1 MAKDNNEI
9 KVTFKAFNQEF
20 NKAMKDMNQESAK
33 LRQEMK
39 LQSEQMKNSA
49 SESDK
54 LTAVMQ
60 GLEQRYDLA
69 KEKTAATAAALEK
82 VKSQWGEN
90 STEAQK
96 FERQLRSNQIAEQQI
111 ANDITRTTELL
122 EKAKTAEAERA
133 AATSDAAVKLGK
145 LQASEEKLAQSSE
158 KLTAE
163 YELQKAQL
171 GDNATE
177 SQKLS
182 AQMDNLNQAH
192 DIAGQ
197 KVANYEQQL
206 EQAKQQYG
214 ASSTEVQ
221 AYENKLLEARTAE
234 QQLANEIKTTNTALE
249 QQNDKLAQT
258 AQKLEEAGKKMTD
271 IGKDMTMKVTAPIV
285 AAGTAA
291 VLIGANFEASM
302 SQVAAVSG
310 ATGKDLQDLEDKAR
324 EMGATTNK
332 SAKDSA
338 DALGYMALA
347 GWDNKQMMEGLEPIL
362 KLSSAGNIDLAR
374 TSDLVTDSMS
384 AMQMEVDELPGFLDK
399 VAQASANSNTE
410 VDQLME
416 AFLVAGGN
424 MSSFNVPL
432 EESTALLG
440 ILADKGFKGAEAGTA
455 MNAIFTNLTS
465 GLGNSA
471 KAMDEIG
478 VSAFDAS
485 GNFIGLENVLLQVKE
500 KTEGMTDEQRAHY
513 ISMIAGKEHLKS
525 FQGLM
530 NGLGEDY
537 DSLKGKIEDS
547 NGALEKM
554 YDIMTDN
561 LKGRWDEFTSALE
574 EAAISIFEALQPA
587 LEVLLGSLKLLVDV
601 FNFLPGPIQAV
612 LVVIA
617 GLAAAVGP
625 VLLLFGMLAGS
636 ANAVLAVMT
645 KVPAILALASK
656 AFTVIKLAIAGI
668 NLPLTLLIAAVAGVA
683 YLIVKYWDE
692 IKEVTV
698 AVFTAIGE
706 FLSEWGLSLLIIL
719 SGPIGWV
726 IAYIVDNW
734 ELVKEQTMII
744 FNAIIDFLSEWG
756 LTLLVILSGP
766 IGWVVAFI
774 VSKWDEIR
782 AFTSTIFTAIG
793 QFLEEIW
800 NKIGA
805 FLSGIVKAIVAAVI
819 HWWDNLS
826 DETRAKFTWIAEM
839 ITKIWS
845 VISTF
850 FSNIVSSI
858 VSTVR
863 KKFGDMASTI
873 NDKMHDAWQFI
884 VDVWNKILD
893 FFMGISLFREGREL
907 IGSFIDGMFS
917 MFGKI
922 GEAVGKLLSA
932 IPDTIKNVL
941 GIGGSSGYTYAI
953 GAGIGEDMANGIKS
967 SEKKVKKASKDVA
980 KASGK
985 ATVDENKKSA
995 KDAEKQ
1001 KKKDAAES
1009 KKQAT
1014 AAAKAERDAVTKALN
1029 EVNSKISGKRASG
1042 TSSAA
1047 DEAAIWKD
1055 SIGNFKQGSKE
1066 RIKAENEYAKSR
1078 DKAEKERLALQKKQ
1092 AAERKKLQASS
1103 AKSERDAV
1111 SASMTKVNAEIAKRR
1126 ANGGLSAKEEA
1137 AIWKANISQ
1146 FKAGSKE
1153 RIKAENSYAAALK
1166 KSQNETASQQKKTE
1180 KEKVAAQKKA
1190 ERDALAAKKKK
1201 ENDAKKQ
1208 AQASAKAERDA
1219 QVNAMQKVN
1228 AEIAEKR
1235 ANGGLSAAEEAAIWK
1250 KSINQ
1255 FKDGSKERIKAQNEY
1270 AKAQKKADTE
1280 LKVSAKDRFDAIKQA
1295 ADDKKSLDQL
1305 SLKQEAEYWKAT
1317 IGKFKKGTKER
1328 IQAQK
1333 EYQRTLRE
1341 INDKVVSINKNYADQ
1356 MKKIDDDLANSVKE
1370 VNKVYDDE
1378 FKSRKE
1384 LYTNFAGLFDEFEVK
1399 VERSGEDLLN
1409 NLQNQVEGFKDWEKE
1424 LQKLTLKGAGDQLIE
1439 ELRQMGPKAL
1449 PELMALNQLTADQL
1463 NKYSDL
1469 FNQKSNNA
1477 SNKATEELSGL
1488 KDANDKKIQAMNKS
1502 AKKEL
1507 ARLQSSWVS
1516 ELKSV
1521 TSATE
1526 DELKDMKQIGEN
1538 AAKGLMDGLKS
1549 MSGALVSQATAIA
1562 KNVNEALSNTLGIE
1576 SVTKSISNL
1585 QNQSAISPKVN
1596 KLAVPESN
1604 ASVFARLNA
1613 QKETQVVTQE
1623 AAKVNINV
1631 NGMVV
1636 REEADIKK
1644 VAKELNVLAQQ
1655 SQRGRGR

>member
-54 LTAVMQ
+54 LSAVMQ

-90 STEAQK
+90 SNEAQK
-96 FERQLRSNQIAEQQI
+96 FERQLRSNQIAEQEI

-122 EKAKTAEAERA
+122 DKAKTAEAERA
-133 AATSDAAVKLGK
+133 AATSDAAVKLGE

-171 GDNATE
+171 GDTATE

-214 ASSTEVQ
+214 ASSTEVAQ
-221 AYENKLLEARTAE
+221 YESKLLEARTAE

-285 AAGTAA
+285 TAGTAA

-416 AFLVAGGN
+416 AFLVTGGN

-547 NGALEKM
+547 TGALEKM

-656 AFTVIKLAIAGI
+656 AFTVIKLAIASI
-668 NLPLTLLIAAVAGVA
+668 NLPITLLIVAVAGVA

-692 IKEVTV
+692 IKEATV

-744 FNAIIDFLSEWG
+744 FNAIMDFLSEWG

-766 IGWVVAFI
+766 IGWAVAFI
-774 VSKWDEIR
+774 VSHWDEIR
-782 AFTSTIFTAIG
+782 AKTSEIFTAIG
-793 QFLEEIW
+793 QFLEGIW

-805 FLSGIVKAIVAAVI
+805 FLSGIVKAIVSAVM
-819 HWWDNLS
+819 HWWNNLS
-826 DETRAKFTWIAEM
+826 DETRAKFTWIAEL
-839 ITKIWS
+839 IVKIWS
-845 VISTF
+845 AISTF
-850 FSNIVSSI
+850 FSNIVSFI
-858 VSTVR
+858 VTTVR
-863 KKFGDMASTI
+863 KKFGQMADSI
-873 NDKMHDAWQFI
+873 REKMEDARNFITEIWQ
-884 VDVWNKILD
+884 KIKD
-893 FFMGISLFREGREL
+893 FFMGISLFREGAEL
-907 IGSFIDGMFS
+907 IQSFIDGLLS
-917 MFGKI
+917 MFRKVM
-922 GEAVGKLLSA
+922 EAAQKLVDA
-932 IPDTIKNVL
+932 IPDTIKKVL
-941 GIGGSSGYTYAI
+941 GIGETKAI
-953 GAGIGEDMANGIKS
+953 GAGIGSDMADGIKS
-967 SEKKVKKASKDVA
+967 SEKKVKKASKDVVKAGSKAA
-980 KASGK
+980 KEES
-985 ATVDENKKSA
+985 KKS
-995 KDAEKQ
+995 KKEAEKQ
-1001 KKKDAAES
+1001 GKKEAAES
-1009 KKQAT
+1009 KKKAA

-1029 EVNSKISGKRASG
+1029 EVNSQISGKRAAG

-1047 DEAAIWKD
+1047 SEAAIWKD

-1166 KSQNETASQQKKTE
+1166 KSQNQTASQQKKTE
-1180 KEKVAAQKKA
+1180 KEKIAAQKKA
-1190 ERDALAAKKKK
+1190 DRDALAAKKKK
-1201 ENDAKKQ
+1201 ESDAKKQ
-1208 AQASAKAERDA
+1208 AQAAAKAERDA

-1250 KSINQ
+1250 KAINQ
-1255 FKDGSKERIKAQNEY
+1255 FKEGSKERIKAQNEY
-1270 AKAQKKADTE
+1270 AAALKKADKE
-1280 LKVSAKDRFDAIKQA
+1280 LEEASKNRFDAIKQNA
-1295 ADDKKSLDQL
+1295 EDLKSLDQL
-1305 SLKQEAEYWKAT
+1305 SLKDEAEYWKKA
-1317 IGKFKKGTKER
+1317 IGQFKKGTKER
-1328 IQAQK
+1328 ISAQK
-1333 EYQRTLRE
+1333 EYQRTLKQ
-1341 INDKVVSINKNYADQ
+1341 INDNVVSTNKKYADQ
-1356 MKKIDDDLANSVKE
+1356 MKAINDKLVADVKDANDK
-1370 VNKVYDDE
+1370 YDNE
-1378 FKSRKE
+1378 FKSRRE
-1384 LYTNFAGLFDEFEVK
+1384 SYMNFAGLFDEFEVNMDK
-1399 VERSGEDLLN
+1399 TGEDLLN
-1409 NLQNQVEGFKDWEKE
+1409 NLNNQVDGFKQWQKEMEKLE
-1424 LQKLTLKGAGDQLIE
+1424 YKGVDDSLIE

-1449 PELMALNQLTADQL
+1449 PELLALNELTGSEL
-1463 NKYSDL
+1463 NKYSNL
-1469 FNQKSNNA
+1469 FKE
-1477 SNKATEELSGL
+1477 KAELATKQATDELAGM
-1488 KDANDKKIQAMNKS
+1488 KDATKDSVQAMTDTAN
-1502 AKKEL
+1502 KEL
-1507 ARLQSSWVS
+1507 AGLESAWVA
-1516 ELKSV
+1516 ELKKV
-1521 TSATE
+1521 TSAAE
-1526 DELKDMKQIGEN
+1526 DELQGMQQIGRDAGN
-1538 AAKGLMDGLKS
+1538 SLLAGLVEMES
-1549 MSGALVSQATAIA
+1549 ALVSQAAQIA
-1562 KNVNEALSNTLGIE
+1562 RNVNDALRDTLGLVDINGALATAG
-1576 SVTKSISNL
+1576 SQIKGLSSTR
-1585 QNQSAISPKVN
+1585 QS
-1596 KLAVPESN
+1596 LAVPESN
-1604 ASVFARLNA
+1604 AAVMSRMQSQAPAVYQGDTITN
-1613 QKETQVVTQE
+1613 QYDVVAT
-1623 AAKVNINV
+1623 I
-1631 NGMVV
+1631 
-1636 REEADIKK
+1636 REESDIKK
-1644 VAKELNVLAQQ
+1644 VSQELYVLQQ
-1655 SQRGRGR
+1655 RGQRGRGR

>member
-20 NKAMKDMNQESAK
+20 NKAMKDMNQESSK

-54 LTAVMQ
+54 LTSVMQ

-82 VKSQWGEN
+82 VKTQWGDN

-96 FERQLRSNQIAEQQI
+96 FERQLRNNQIAEQQI

-133 AATSDAAVKLGK
+133 AATSDAAVKLGE

-171 GDNATE
+171 GDTATE

-182 AQMDNLNQAH
+182 AQMDNLNQSH
-192 DIAGQ
+192 DIASQ

-221 AYENKLLEARTAE
+221 AYESKLLEARTAE

-271 IGKDMTMKVTAPIV
+271 IGKEMTMKVTAPIV

-547 NGALEKM
+547 TGALEKM

-587 LEVLLGSLKLLVDV
+587 LEVLLGSLQILVDL
-601 FNFLPGPIQAV
+601 FNILPGPIQAV

-656 AFTVIKLAIAGI
+656 AFTVIKLAIASI
-668 NLPLTLLIAAVAGVA
+668 NLPITLLIVAVAGVA

-692 IKEVTV
+692 IKEATV

-744 FNAIIDFLSEWG
+744 FNAVIDFLSEWG

-766 IGWVVAFI
+766 IGWAVAFI
-774 VSKWDEIR
+774 VSHWDEIR
-782 AFTSTIFTAIG
+782 AKTSEIFTAIG
-793 QFLEEIW
+793 QFLESIW

-805 FLSGIVKAIVAAVI
+805 FLSGIVKAIVSAVM
-819 HWWDNLS
+819 HWWNNLS
-826 DETRAKFTWIAEM
+826 DETRAKFTWIAEL
-839 ITKIWS
+839 IVKIWS
-845 VISTF
+845 AISTF
-850 FSNIVSSI
+850 FSTIVSFI
-858 VSTVR
+858 VTTVR
-863 KKFGDMASTI
+863 KKFGQMADSI
-873 NDKMHDAWQFI
+873 REKMEDARNFITEIWQ
-884 VDVWNKILD
+884 KIKD
-893 FFMGISLFREGREL
+893 FFMGISLFREGAEL
-907 IGSFIDGMFS
+907 IQSFIDGLLS
-917 MFGKI
+917 MFRKVM
-922 GEAVGKLLSA
+922 EAAQKLVDA
-932 IPDTIKNVL
+932 IPDTIKKVL
-941 GIGGSSGYTYAI
+941 GIGETKAI
-953 GAGIGEDMANGIKS
+953 GAGIGSDMADGIKS
-967 SEKKVKKASKDVA
+967 SEKKVKKASKDVVKAGSKAA
-980 KASGK
+980 KEES
-985 ATVDENKKSA
+985 KKS
-995 KDAEKQ
+995 KKEAEKQ
-1001 KKKDAAES
+1001 AKKEAAES
-1009 KKQAT
+1009 KKKAA

-1029 EVNSKISGKRASG
+1029 EVNSQISGKRAAG

-1047 DEAAIWKD
+1047 SEAAIWKD

-1078 DKAEKERLALQKKQ
+1078 DKAEKERLAQQKKQ

-1103 AKSERDAV
+1103 VKSERDAV
-1111 SASMTKVNAEIAKRR
+1111 SSSMTKVNAEIAKRR

-1166 KSQNETASQQKKTE
+1166 KSQNQTASQQKKTE
-1180 KEKVAAQKKA
+1180 KEKIAAQKKA
-1190 ERDALAAKKKK
+1190 DRDALAAKKKK
-1201 ENDAKKQ
+1201 ESDAKKQ
-1208 AQASAKAERDA
+1208 AQAAAKAERDA

-1250 KSINQ
+1250 KAINQ
-1255 FKDGSKERIKAQNEY
+1255 FKEGSKERIKAQNEY
-1270 AKAQKKADTE
+1270 AAALKKADKE
-1280 LKVSAKDRFDAIKQA
+1280 LEEASKNRYDAIKA
-1295 ADDKKSLDQL
+1295 HADDLKSMDQL
-1305 SLKQEAEYWKAT
+1305 SLKDEAEYWKKA
-1317 IGKFKKGTKER
+1317 IGQFKKGTKER
-1328 IQAQK
+1328 ISAQK
-1333 EYQRTLRE
+1333 EYQRTLKQ
-1341 INDKVVSINKNYADQ
+1341 INDNVVSTNKKYADQ
-1356 MKKIDDDLANSVKE
+1356 MKAINDKLVADVKDANDKY
-1370 VNKVYDDE
+1370 NNE
-1378 FKSRKE
+1378 FKSRRE
-1384 LYTNFAGLFDEFEVK
+1384 SYMNFAGLFDEFEVNMDK
-1399 VERSGEDLLN
+1399 TGEDLLN
-1409 NLQNQVEGFKDWEKE
+1409 NLNNQVDGFKQWQKEMEKLE
-1424 LQKLTLKGAGDQLIE
+1424 YKGVDDSLIE

-1449 PELMALNQLTADQL
+1449 PELLALNELTGSEL
-1463 NKYSDL
+1463 NKYSNL
-1469 FNQKSNNA
+1469 FKE
-1477 SNKATEELSGL
+1477 KAELATKQATDELAGM
-1488 KDANDKKIQAMNKS
+1488 KDATKESVQAMTDTAN
-1502 AKKEL
+1502 KEL
-1507 ARLQSSWVS
+1507 AGLESAWVA
-1516 ELKSV
+1516 ELKKV
-1521 TSATE
+1521 TSAAE
-1526 DELKDMKQIGEN
+1526 DELQGMQQIGRDAGN
-1538 AAKGLMDGLKS
+1538 SLLAGLVEMES
-1549 MSGALVSQATAIA
+1549 ALVSQAAQIA
-1562 KNVNEALSNTLGIE
+1562 RNVNDALRDTLGLVDINGALATAG
-1576 SVTKSISNL
+1576 SQIKGLSSTR
-1585 QNQSAISPKVN
+1585 QS
-1596 KLAVPESN
+1596 LAVPESN
-1604 ASVFARLNA
+1604 AAVMSRMQSQAPAVYQGDTITNQFD
-1613 QKETQVVTQE
+1613 VT
-1623 AAKVNINV
+1623 ATIK
-1631 NGMVV
+1631 
-1636 REEADIKK
+1636 EEADIKK
-1644 VAKELNVLAQQ
+1644 VSQELYVLQQ
-1655 SQRGRGR
+1655 RGQRGRGR

>member
-54 LTAVMQ
+54 LSAVMQ

-133 AATSDAAVKLGK
+133 AATSDAAVKLGE
-145 LQASEEKLAQSSE
+145 LQAGEEKLAQSSE

-171 GDNATE
+171 GDTATE

-291 VLIGANFEASM
+291 VLIGVEFEESM
-302 SQVAAVSG
+302 SKVAAVSG
-310 ATGKDLQDLEDKAR
+310 ATGSDLTALKDKA
-324 EMGATTNK
+324 EELGETTNK
-332 SAKDSA
+332 SAKDAA

-347 GWDNKQMMEGLEPIL
+347 GWDNKQMLEGLEPIL
-362 KLSSAGNIDLAR
+362 KLSSAGGIDLAK

-384 AMQMEVDELPGFLDK
+384 AMQMEVKELPGFLDK
-399 VAQASANSNTE
+399 VAAATANSNTE
-410 VDQLME
+410 VDELME

-424 MSSFNVPL
+424 LSSFNVPL

-440 ILADKGFKGAEAGTA
+440 TLADKGFKGAEAGTA

-471 KAMDEIG
+471 KALDEIG
-478 VSAFDAS
+478 VSAFDS
-485 GNFIGLENVLLQVKE
+485 TGEFIGLEETLLQVKE
-500 KTEGMTDEQRAHY
+500 KTEGMTDKQRAHY

-537 DSLKGKIEDS
+537 DSLKEKVEDS

-554 YDIMTDN
+554 YAIMTDN
-561 LKGRWDEFTSALE
+561 LKGRWDQFTSALQ
-574 EAAISIFEALQPA
+574 AAALSIFESMQPA
-587 LEVLLGSLKLLVDV
+587 LEVLLWSLSLLVKA
-601 FNFLPGPIQAV
+601 FNLLPGPIKLV

-617 GLAAAVGP
+617 GLAAAIGP

-636 ANAVLAVMT
+636 ANSVLAVMT

-668 NLPLTLLIAAVAGVA
+668 NLPITLLIAAVAGVA

-726 IAYIVDNW
+726 IAYVIENW

-805 FLSGIVKAIVAAVI
+805 FLSGIVKAIVAAVL
-819 HWWDNLS
+819 HWWNNLS

-850 FSNIVSSI
+850 FSNTVSSI

-863 KKFGDMASTI
+863 KKFGDMADSV
-873 NDKMHDAWQFI
+873 NEKMHDAWQFI

-893 FFMGISLFREGREL
+893 FFMGITLFQEGREL

-941 GIGGSSGYTYAI
+941 GIGGSSGYTHAI

-967 SEKKVKKASKDVA
+967 SEKKVKKAAKDVA

-1014 AAAKAERDAVTKALN
+1014 AAAKAEKDAVTKALN
-1029 EVNSKISGKRASG
+1029 EVNSQISGKRASG

-1092 AAERKKLQASS
+1092 AAERKKLQSES
-1103 AKSERDAV
+1103 AKSESKAV
-1111 SASMTKVNAEIAKRR
+1111 SDSMTKVNAEIAKRR
-1126 ANGGLSAKEEA
+1126 ANGGLSAKDEA
-1137 AIWKANISQ
+1137 AIWKENISQ

-1166 KSQNETASQQKKTE
+1166 KSQNQTASQQKKTE
-1180 KEKVAAQKKA
+1180 KEKIAAQKKA
-1190 ERDALAAKKKK
+1190 DRDALAAKKKK
-1201 ENDAKKQ
+1201 EADAKKQ
-1208 AQASAKAERDA
+1208 AQAAAKAERDA
-1219 QVNAMQKVN
+1219 QVNAMTKVN

-1250 KSINQ
+1250 QAINQ
-1255 FKDGSKERIKAQNEY
+1255 FKEGSKERIKAQNEY
-1270 AKAQKKADTE
+1270 ASALKKANKE
-1280 LKVSAKDRFDAIKQA
+1280 LEDASKDRYDAIKA
-1295 ADDKKSLDQL
+1295 HADDLKSMDQL
-1305 SLKQEAEYWKAT
+1305 SLKDEADYWKKA
-1317 IGKFKKGTKER
+1317 IGQFKKGTKER
-1328 IQAQK
+1328 ISAQK
-1333 EYQRTLRE
+1333 EYQRTLKQ
-1341 INDKVVSINKNYADQ
+1341 INDNVVSTNKKYADQ
-1356 MKKIDDDLANSVKE
+1356 MKAINDKLVADVKDANDK
-1370 VNKVYDDE
+1370 YDNE
-1378 FKSRKE
+1378 FKSRRE
-1384 LYTNFAGLFDEFEVK
+1384 SYMNFAGLFDEFEVNMDK
-1399 VERSGEDLLN
+1399 TGEDLLN
-1409 NLQNQVEGFKDWEKE
+1409 NLNNQVDGFKQWQKEMEKLE
-1424 LQKLTLKGAGDQLIE
+1424 YKGVDDSLIE

-1449 PELMALNQLTADQL
+1449 PELLALNELTGSEL
-1463 NKYSDL
+1463 NKYSNL
-1469 FNQKSNNA
+1469 FKE
-1477 SNKATEELSGL
+1477 KAELATKQATDELAGM
-1488 KDANDKKIQAMNKS
+1488 KDATKDSVQAMTDTAN
-1502 AKKEL
+1502 KEL
-1507 ARLQSSWVS
+1507 AGLESAWVA
-1516 ELKSV
+1516 ELKKV
-1521 TSATE
+1521 TSAAE
-1526 DELKDMKQIGEN
+1526 DELQGMQQIGRDAGN
-1538 AAKGLMDGLKS
+1538 NLLAGLAEMET
-1549 MSGALVSQATAIA
+1549 ALVSQAAQIA
-1562 KNVNEALSNTLGIE
+1562 RNVNDALRDTLGLVDINGALATAG
-1576 SVTKSISNL
+1576 SQIKGLSSTR
-1585 QNQSAISPKVN
+1585 QS
-1596 KLAVPESN
+1596 LAVPESN
-1604 ASVFARLNA
+1604 AAIMSRMQSQAPAVYQGDTITN
-1613 QKETQVVTQE
+1613 QYDVVAT
-1623 AAKVNINV
+1623 I
-1631 NGMVV
+1631 

-1644 VAKELNVLAQQ
+1644 VSQELYVLQQ
-1655 SQRGRGR
+1655 RGQRGRGR